1 MPRRRTLM
9 EHAFDFNTATPEI
22 TGAYPLVK
30 DNAIVDYLIS
40 MVAPATRNE
49 LVVELIMRLDGNK
62 PIEAPI
68 VDKVVSALDNL
79 YDRTHVT
86 SVLSPFEEDSFLEY
100 VAWLKGGYT
109 CLDGEVVPFVKPDE
123 DGLVVAAMAIE
134 KMIRARA

>member
-1 MPRRRTLM
+1 MK
-9 EHAFDFNTATPEI
+9 HIFDFNTATPEI
-22 TGAYPLVK
+22 NGAYPLVK

-62 PIEAPI
+62 PMSAPI
-68 VDKVVSALDNL
+68 IDKVVEALDSL
-79 YDRTHVT
+79 YDRTDVT
-86 SVLSPFEEDSFLEY
+86 NVLSPFEEDSFLEY

-109 CLDGEVVPFVKPDE
+109 TLDGEVVPFVKPDE